1 LAKENMWLSTINII
15 TLYNLNEIKI
25 YKENKFN
32 YLDIESDICAFVVE
46 GINNLPVFYS
56 LPLKIYL
63 VVLRIFFLR
72 TRNVANLYKIKIPFL
87 YVLTK
92 LIKSL
97 ILLRLF
103 DELSISDTK
112 INLNLI
118 QE

>member
-1 LAKENMWLSTINII
+1 MWLSTINII

-25 YKENKFN
+25 YKEKKSN

-46 GINNLPVFYS
+46 GINNFPVFYS

-72 TRNVANLYKIKIPFL
+72 AQNVANLYKIKIPFL

-103 DELSISDTK
+103 DELSISDTN

>member
-1 LAKENMWLSTINII
+1 MWLSTINII

-25 YKENKFN
+25 YKEKKSN

-56 LPLKIYL
+56 LPLKLYVIL
-63 VVLRIFFLR
+63 LRLLMLR
-72 TRNVANLYKIKIPFL
+72 ARNVSNLYKIKIPFL
-87 YVLTK
+87 HILTK

-103 DELSISDTK
+103 DELPISNTK

-118 QE
+118 QK